1 MAKRACIAESLVAAY
16 AVYSSRPM
24 RKTSS
29 SIPAPRRARTIA
41 ALAASVLGVSACY
54 VIPIDPHTGQPYP
67 STVRE
72 VALPSTTSS
81 VAPVAAVP
89 TLLTVRLYPLNAQ
102 ANKGGLLTAQVVDNN
117 AGHGTFTVPY
127 LGDTLQGESTRVD
140 ASYAAFG
147 RIHQQVLG
155 PSPRNFAGRRGVANA
170 FGARGVNAQCEYVLT
185 GPGSGTGVC
194 QFSDGANFQMHFG
207 G

>member
-1 MAKRACIAESLVAAY
+1 
-16 AVYSSRPM
+16 M

-29 SIPAPRRARTIA
+29 STRTPRPILTVA
-41 ALAASVLGVSACY
+41 AVAASVLGVSACY
-54 VIPIDPHTGQPYP
+54 VIPIDPRTGQPYP
-67 STVRE
+67 STVRD
-72 VALPSTTSS
+72 ASAAGSPSPL
-81 VAPVAAVP
+81 VPMAAAP
-89 TLLTVRLYPLNAQ
+89 TLLAVRLYPLNAQ

-155 PSPRNFAGRRGVANA
+155 PSPRTFAGRRGIANA
-170 FGARGVNAQCEYVLT
+170 FGSRGVNAQCEYVLT

>member
-1 MAKRACIAESLVAAY
+1 VLCRPDRPADRS
-16 AVYSSRPM
+16 AVSVDGARSADGD
-24 RKTSS
+24 
-29 SIPAPRRARTIA
+29 APPRGGGRGPDAHHR
-41 ALAASVLGVSACY
+41 S
-54 VIPIDPHTGQPYP
+54 
-67 STVRE
+67 
-72 VALPSTTSS
+72 
-81 VAPVAAVP
+81 
-89 TLLTVRLYPLNAQ
+89 LYPVNEQ
-102 ANKGGLLTAQVVDNN
+102 ANKAGLLTAQVVDNN

-127 LGDTLQGESTRVD
+127 LGDTLQGESTRID

-155 PSPRNFAGRRGVANA
+155 PSPRTFAGRRGIANA

-194 QFSDGANFQMHFG
+194 QFSDGANYQMHFG